1 MSDLLAAIATA
12 HGAARDA
19 WPGIEVD
26 LARFE
31 AELRRRLGDAL
42 ATELPRIS
50 TRDVYL
56 AIACLDGDEAAIAL
70 LERDFVQELQFAARR
85 LRATEAMAA
94 DVRGHLQRILFTAEQ
109 DRGAALAAFTGRAKL
124 KDYLRVVASRELVR
138 TINRARREVPIEPL
152 LERLR
157 LENEPEIALL
167 KNRHGAELSV
177 ALRDALA
184 RLDERQRALLRY
196 SVVEGASID
205 RIGEMYGVSRSSA
218 ARWVAAAR
226 DALVQHLRDEVAAR
240 LAIPV
245 EDVDSVI
252 RVVRSRIDI
261 SLERIL

>member
-1 MSDLLAAIATA
+1 VSEALIAAIETA
-12 HGAARDA
+12 HRAAREA
-19 WPGIEVD
+19 WPGIDVD

-31 AELRRRLGDAL
+31 TELRRRLGDAVTDL
-42 ATELPRIS
+42 TKVS
-50 TRDVYL
+50 TSDVYL
-56 AIACLDGDEAAIAL
+56 AIACLDGDPAAIGH
-70 LERDFVQELQFAARR
+70 LERDFLQAVQFAARR
-85 LRATEAMAA
+85 LRATDAMVA
-94 DVRGHLQRILFTAEQ
+94 DVQGHLRRILFTAEPE
-109 DRGAALAAFTGRAKL
+109 RGAALAAFTGRARL
-124 KDYLRVVASRELVR
+124 RDYLRVVASRELVR

-226 DALVQHLRDEVAAR
+226 DALVQHMRDEVAVR
-240 LAIPV
+240 LAIPI
-245 EDVDSVI
+245 EDVDSVV